1 MKSAAPVCARF
12 VLVRPSNALNIGA
25 AARAMANFGLGDLAA
40 VAPFA
45 EGWRE
50 AHSAIYGSDLLTK
63 APVVTL
69 TEAVADCHLVLGAAS
84 AHNRAHR
91 RTMVTL
97 PALRAWLRRRLPK
110 GGRVAV
116 LFGAERNGL
125 ENAELDHCHALL
137 RIPTADDAPSMNLGQ
152 AVALAA
158 YEFSKAGLETSVR
171 EPDERLLEGRQ
182 VEGLV
187 ETAMDAMRRTGVNA
201 HLGDAAR
208 RHRFRRGLL
217 SWRMTRADASFL
229 RGLLTRLM
237 GKVD

>member
-1 MKSAAPVCARF
+1 M
-12 VLVRPSNALNIGA
+12 RPSNALNIGA
-25 AARAMANFGLGDLAA
+25 AARAMANFGLTDLAA
-40 VAPFA
+40 VAPYA
-45 EGWRE
+45 DGWRE
-50 AHSAIYGSDLLTK
+50 AHSAIYGSELLTK
-63 APVVTL
+63 ARVLTL
-69 TEAVADCHLVLGAAS
+69 EEAVADCHLVLGSAS
-84 AHNRAHR
+84 AHNRALR

-137 RIPTADDAPSMNLGQ
+137 RSPTVDDAPSMNLGQ

-158 YEFSKAGLETSVR
+158 YGFSTFSQESSVT
-171 EPDERLLEGRQ
+171 EPDERLLEGVQ

-187 ETAMDAMRRTGVNA
+187 ETAVQAMRKTGVNA
-201 HLGDAAR
+201 HLGDEAR
-208 RHRFRRGLL
+208 RRRFRRGLL

-229 RGLLTRLM
+229 RGLLAKLM
-237 GKVD
+237 EAGD